1 MSNDKTRIIYPIAN
15 FLENDLDKVLDIAL
29 IVVKFAPLPAPL
41 IVCLE
46 LLIKH
51 RKKIA
56 MAAGLVNKCAEKK
69 ENTQSDAKS
78 ATNEQPQLPENEKQ
92 RFLSFVEVAKSDGVV
107 TNDERDFLLRLGLKA
122 GYSEKEIEKM
132 LVKN

>member
-1 MSNDKTRIIYPIAN
+1 MSNDKTRIIYLAN

-46 LLIKH
+46 LLTKH

-69 ENTQSDAKS
+69 ESSLIMIIAIMKTYG
-78 ATNEQPQLPENEKQ
+78 T
-92 RFLSFVEVAKSDGVV
+92 V
-107 TNDERDFLLRLGLKA
+107 TLVDN
-122 GYSEKEIEKM
+122 KES
-132 LVKN
+132 